1 MEVIVM
7 KKIIALLLALLLIL
21 CSSAALAGDDI
32 DPKKTVSKLEIGSLP
47 IKTAYVVGETFTLEG
62 GTVIVTYDDGTTDEV
77 PMTAKGL
84 SIKEP
89 GMKAS
94 GTKTV
99 TIKAGKKQARFTVD
113 VANNSFVVTY
123 DLNYDGAPAAEQV
136 ETVKGQK
143 AEDKKPARDGYT
155 FAGWYVNPDFTEPY
169 NFKNEITGDVSL
181 YALWT
186 RDGAENADVTFD
198 YGYYGKKIA
207 SYSYPVEIGTAVARP
222 VADPERVG
230 YAFDKWIGADGS
242 AYDFSTPISG
252 PVTITASW
260 VKTQA
265 GVETFI
271 FEAEDT
277 NLTGKTGPAVSGT
290 ANEIGMIMMKE
301 DRDCS
306 NDRCVGYL
314 YSFGNSLEF
323 YFASDIETNNVT
335 IALSLS
341 AEMGN
346 VSLNETNYGV
356 YLNDQKLSYEPIV
369 IDDVPAFDA
378 VLYVADCPAF
388 RSYIVAQGVTLK
400 QGANLIKLVTENNES
415 YPGSTMTAH
424 APLVDCVKIDTDA
437 VLIWDENYGVPALD
451 NYKK

>member
-1 MEVIVM
+1 M
-7 KKIIALLLALLLIL
+7 KKLFALVLVLAMVFA
-21 CSSAALAGDDI
+21 CSAALAGDDI
-32 DPKKTVSKLEIGSLP
+32 DSKKTVSKLEIGSLP
-47 IKTAYVVGETFTLEG
+47 AKTAYVVGEEFSLEG
-62 GTVIVTYDDGTTDEV
+62 GTVIVTYDDGTTDEI
-77 PMTAKGL
+77 PMSASGL

-113 VANNSFVVTY
+113 VANNSFLVTY
-123 DLNYDGAPAAEQV
+123 DLNYEGAPKAEQV

-143 AEDKKPARDGYT
+143 AEDKLPARDGYT
-155 FAGWYVNPDFTEPY
+155 FAGWYVNPDFTAPY
-169 NFKNEITGDVSL
+169 NFKSDVAGDVNL

-198 YGYYGKKIA
+198 YGYYGKKLS
-207 SYSYPVEIGTAVARP
+207 SYSYPVEIGTPVARP

-230 YAFDKWIGADGS
+230 YTFDQWVNADGS
-242 AYDFSTPISG
+242 AYDFSAPITG
-252 PVTITASW
+252 PVTITAAW
-260 VKTQA
+260 TKAQNEVQ
-265 GVETFI
+265 TFV

-290 ANEIGMIMMKE
+290 ANEIGMIMLKE

-314 YSFGNSLEF
+314 YAFGNSLEF
-323 YFASDIETNNVT
+323 YIASDTETTNT
-335 IALSLS
+335 KIALRLS

-346 VSLNETNYGV
+346 VSLDESNYGI
-356 YLNDQKLSYEPIV
+356 YLNDQKLSYQPIV

-378 VLYVADCPAF
+378 VLYVADCPPF
-388 RSYIVAQGVTLK
+388 RSYVVAEGVTLK
-400 QGANLIKLVTENNES
+400 EGANLIKVVTENNES

-424 APLVDCVKIDTDA
+424 APLVDCLTIDTDA
-437 VLIWDENYGVPALD
+437 ILIWDENYGVPALE
-451 NYKK
+451 NYSK

>member
-1 MEVIVM
+1 M
-7 KKIIALLLALLLIL
+7 KKVFSLIL
-21 CSSAALAGDDI
+21 AVSVSMVLCCASAMAGDDI
-32 DPKKTVSKLEIGSLP
+32 DSSKTVSKLEIGSLP
-47 IKTAYVVGETFTLEG
+47 AKTAYVVGEEFSLEG

-84 SIKEP
+84 SVKEP

-99 TIKAGKKQARFTVD
+99 SIKAGKKQARFTVD
-113 VANNSFVVTY
+113 VANNSFIVTY
-123 DLNYDGAPAAEQV
+123 DQNYEGAPAAEEV

-143 AEDKKPARDGYT
+143 AEEKTPERDGYT
-155 FAGWYVNPDFTEPY
+155 FAGWYINPDFTEAY
-169 NFKNEITGDVSL
+169 NFKNDITGDLSL

-186 RDGAENADVTFD
+186 RDGAENVDVTFD

-207 SYSYPVEIGTAVARP
+207 SYSYPVESGTPVAKP

-230 YAFDKWIGADGS
+230 YTFDKWVAADGS
-242 AYDFSTPISG
+242 EYDFSAPVTA
-252 PVTITASW
+252 PVTITAAW
-260 VKTQA
+260 TKAQD
-265 GVETFI
+265 GVQTFV

-290 ANEIGMIMMKE
+290 ANEIGMIMLKE

-314 YSFGNSLEF
+314 YAFGNSLEF
-323 YFASDIETNNVT
+323 YFASDVETDNAT
-335 IALSLS
+335 ISLSLS

-346 VSLNETNYGV
+346 VSLDESNYGI
-356 YLNDQKLSYEPIV
+356 YLNDQKLSYQPII
-369 IDDVPAFDA
+369 IDDVPAFDVA
-378 VLYVADCPAF
+378 LYIADCPPF
-388 RSYIVAQGVTLK
+388 RSYVVAEGATLK
-400 QGANLIKLVTENNES
+400 QGANLVRVVTENNES

-424 APLVDCVKIDTDA
+424 APLVDCLKIDTDA
-437 VLIWDENYGVPALD
+437 VLIWDENYGVPVAD
-451 NYKK
+451 NYK

>member
-1 MEVIVM
+1 M
-7 KKIIALLLALLLIL
+7 KKLAALLLALALVLT
-21 CSSAALAGDDI
+21 CATALAGDDI
-32 DPKKTVSKLEIGSLP
+32 DASKTVSKIEIGSMP
-47 IKTAYVVGETFTLEG
+47 SKTAYVVGETFSLEG
-62 GTVIVTYDDGTTDEV
+62 GTVIVTYSDGTTDEV
-77 PMTAKGL
+77 PMTASGL
-84 SIKEP
+84 TIKEP
-89 GMKAS
+89 GMKAP

-113 VANNSFVVTY
+113 VANNSYAVTY

-136 ETVKGQK
+136 EIVKGQK
-143 AEDKKPARDGYT
+143 AENKTPVREGYT
-155 FAGWYVNPDFTEPY
+155 FVGWYVDPDFTEPY
-169 NFKNEITGDVSL
+169 DFKTEVTGDVSL
-181 YALWT
+181 FALWT
-186 RDGAENADVTFD
+186 KDGAEQVTVTFD

-207 SYSYPVEIGTAVARP
+207 SYSYPVEAGTAVKQP

-230 YAFDKWIGADGS
+230 YAFDKWVDADGN
-242 AYDFSTPISG
+242 AYDFSAPVTA

-260 VKTQA
+260 TKTQT
-265 GVETFI
+265 GVQTFV

-301 DRDCS
+301 DRNCS

-323 YFASDIETNNVT
+323 YFASDEDVEGADIY
-335 IALSLS
+335 LSLS

-346 VSLNETNYGV
+346 VTLNEGNYGI
-356 YLNDQKLSYEPIV
+356 YLNDQKLSYDEIV
-369 IDDVPAFDA
+369 IDDVPEFDA
-378 VLYVADCPAF
+378 VLYVADCPNF
-388 RSYIVAQGVTLK
+388 RSYLVGHGVTLK
-400 QGANLIKLVTENNES
+400 KGANLLKLVTENNES

-424 APLVDCVKIDTDA
+424 APLVDCVKIDTEA

>member
-1 MEVIVM
+1 M
-7 KKIIALLLALLLIL
+7 KKIFALLLAVSLLI
-21 CSSAALAGDDI
+21 CCVSALAGDDI
-32 DPKKTVSKLEIGSLP
+32 DAKKTVTKLEIGSLP
-47 IKTAYVVGETFTLEG
+47 AKTAYVIGEAFSLEG
-62 GTVIVTYDDGTTDEV
+62 GTVIVTYDDGSTDEV

-84 SIKEP
+84 SVKEP

-113 VANNSFVVTY
+113 VANNSFVVSY
-123 DLNYDGAPAAEQV
+123 DLNYAGAPAAETV

-143 AEDKKPARDGYT
+143 AEEKKPARDGYT
-155 FAGWYVNPDFTEPY
+155 FVGWYVNPDYTEPY
-169 NFKNEITGDVSL
+169 NFKSDITGDVSL
-181 YALWT
+181 FALWT
-186 RDGAENADVTFD
+186 KDGAENVDVTFD
-198 YGYYGKKIA
+198 YGYYGKKIS
-207 SYSYPVEIGTAVARP
+207 SYSYPVEVGTAVAKP

-230 YAFDKWIGADGS
+230 YAFDKWVDADGN
-242 AYDFSTPISG
+242 AYDFASPVNGPI
-252 PVTITASW
+252 TITAAW
-260 VKTQA
+260 TKTQSD
-265 GVETFI
+265 VQTFV

-290 ANEIGMIMMKE
+290 ANEIGMIMLKE
-301 DRDCS
+301 DRNCS

-314 YSFGNSLEF
+314 YAFGNSLEF
-323 YFASDIETNNVT
+323 YFASDVETSNAT

-346 VSLNETNYGV
+346 VSLDESNYGI
-356 YLNDQKLSYEPIV
+356 YLNDQKLSYAPIV

-388 RSYIVAQGVTLK
+388 RTYVVAEGVTLK
-400 QGANLIKLVTENNES
+400 QGANLVKVVTENNES

-424 APLVDCVKIDTDA
+424 APLVDCLKIDTDA
-437 VLIWDENYGVPALD
+437 VLIWDENYGVPALG
-451 NYKK
+451 NYK

>member
-1 MEVIVM
+1 M
-7 KKIIALLLALLLIL
+7 KKLFAMMLVLVLALS
-21 CSSAALAGDDI
+21 CAAALAADDI
-32 DPKKTVSKLEIGSLP
+32 DSSKTVSKLEIGSLP
-47 IKTAYVVGETFTLEG
+47 AKTAYVVGEAFSLEG

-77 PMTAKGL
+77 PMTAKSL
-84 SIKEP
+84 SVKEP

-99 TIKAGKKQARFTVD
+99 SIKAGKKQARFTVD
-113 VANNSFVVTY
+113 VANNSFLVTY
-123 DLNYDGAPAAEQV
+123 DLNYEGAPEAEQV

-143 AEDKKPARDGYT
+143 AEEKTPARDGYT
-155 FAGWYVNPDFTEPY
+155 FAGWYVNPDYTALY
-169 NFKNEITGDVSL
+169 DFKNEITGDVNL

-198 YGYYGKKIA
+198 YGYYGKKIT
-207 SYSYPVEIGTAVARP
+207 SYSYPVEIGTPVARP
-222 VADPERVG
+222 AADPERVG
-230 YAFDKWIGADGS
+230 YTFDQWVGADGS
-242 AYDFSTPISG
+242 AYDFSAPVAG
-252 PVTITASW
+252 PLTITASW
-260 VKTQA
+260 TKTQS
-265 GVETFI
+265 GVQEFV

-290 ANEIGMIMMKE
+290 ANEIGMIMLKE
-301 DRDCS
+301 DRNCS

-323 YFASDIETNNVT
+323 YFASDIETSNAK

-346 VSLNETNYGV
+346 VSLNEGNYGI

-369 IDDVPAFDA
+369 IDDVPPFDA
-378 VLYVADCPAF
+378 VLYVADCPPF
-388 RSYIVAQGVTLK
+388 RNYVVADGVTLK
-400 QGANLIKLVTENNES
+400 QGANLLKVVTENNES

-424 APLVDCVKIDTDA
+424 APLVDCVRIDTDA

>member
-1 MEVIVM
+1 M
-7 KKIIALLLALLLIL
+7 KKIVALLLALCLVLS
-21 CSSAALAGDDI
+21 CAVAFAGDDI
-32 DPKKTVSKLEIGSLP
+32 DSKKNVSKIDIGSLP
-47 IKTAYVVGETFTLEG
+47 SKVAYVVGEEFSLEG

-99 TIKAGKKQARFTVD
+99 TIKAGKKQARFTID
-113 VANNSFVVTY
+113 VANNSFTVTY
-123 DLNYDGAPAAEQV
+123 DLNYAGAPAAEVV

-143 AEDKKPARDGYT
+143 AENKTPARDGYT
-155 FAGWYVNPDFTEPY
+155 FVGWYVDPDFTAPY
-169 NFKNEITGDVSL
+169 NFKSEVTDNVAL
-181 YALWT
+181 FALWT
-186 RDGAENADVTFD
+186 KDGAEHADVTFD

-207 SYSYPVEIGTAVARP
+207 AYSYPVEVGTPVSKP
-222 VADPERVG
+222 VADPVREG
-230 YAFDKWIGADGS
+230 YAFDKWVDANGAD
-242 AYDFSTPISG
+242 YDFSAAVTA
-252 PVTITASW
+252 PVTITAAW
-260 VKTQA
+260 TKTVSGTQTY
-265 GVETFI
+265 V

-306 NDRCVGYL
+306 NERCVGYL

-323 YFASDIETNNVT
+323 YFASDVAVEGANIYV
-335 IALSLS
+335 SLS

-346 VSLNETNYGV
+346 VSLNSSNYGI
-356 YLNDQKLSYEPIV
+356 YLNDQKLDYAPII
-369 IDDVPAFDA
+369 IDDVPEFDA
-378 VLYVADCPAF
+378 VLYVADCPNF
-388 RSYIVAQGVTLK
+388 RTYLVGEGVSLK
-400 QGANLIKLVTENNES
+400 QGANLLKLVTENNES

-424 APLVDCVKIDTDA
+424 APLVDCIKIDTDA

>member
-1 MEVIVM
+1 M
-7 KKIIALLLALLLIL
+7 KKTIALLLALLLTFT
-21 CSSAALAGDDI
+21 CAFALAGDDI
-32 DPKKTVSKLEIGSLP
+32 DAKKKVSKLEIGSLP
-47 IKTAYVVGETFTLEG
+47 AKVAYVVGEKFSLEG
-62 GTVIVTYDDGTTDEV
+62 GTVIVTYEDGSTDEV

-113 VANNSFVVTY
+113 VANNSFFVTY
-123 DLNYDGAPAAEQV
+123 DLNYDGAPKAEQV

-143 AEDKKPARDGYT
+143 AEDKQPARDGYT

-169 NFKNEITGDVSL
+169 NFKNEITADVNL
-181 YALWT
+181 FALWT
-186 RDGAENADVTFD
+186 RNGAENADVTFD

-207 SYSYPVEIGTAVARP
+207 SYSYPVEIGTPVAKP
-222 VADPERVG
+222 QADPERVG
-230 YAFDKWIGADGS
+230 YAFDKWVNADGS
-242 AYDFSTPISG
+242 AYDFAAPITG

-260 VKTQA
+260 TKTQD
-265 GVETFI
+265 GVATFV

-290 ANEIGMIMMKE
+290 ANEIGMIMLKE
-301 DRDCS
+301 DRNCS

-323 YFASDIETNNVT
+323 YFASDVETSNAT

-346 VSLNETNYGV
+346 VSLNEGNYGI

-369 IDDVPAFDA
+369 IDDVPDFDA
-378 VLYVADCPAF
+378 VLYVADCPNF
-388 RSYIVAQGVTLK
+388 RTYVVAQGVTLK
-400 QGANLIKLVTENNES
+400 QGANLVKVVTENNES

-424 APLVDCVKIDTDA
+424 APLVDCLKIDTDA
-437 VLIWDENYGVPALD
+437 VLIWDENFGVPALE

>member
-1 MEVIVM
+1 M
-7 KKIIALLLALLLIL
+7 KKIIALLLLLALVLG
-21 CSSAALAGDDI
+21 CTAAMAGADI
-32 DPKKTVSKLEIGSLP
+32 DSKKTVTKIEIGSLP
-47 IKTAYVVGETFTLEG
+47 TKTAYVVGEKFSLDG
-62 GTVIVTYDDGTTDEV
+62 GTVIVTYDDGSTDEI
-77 PMTAKGL
+77 PMAAKGL

-113 VANNSFVVTY
+113 VANNSFIVKY
-123 DLNYDGAPAAEQV
+123 DLNYDGAPKAEEV
-136 ETVKGQK
+136 ETVKGQR
-143 AEDKKPARDGYT
+143 AEDKQPSRDGYT
-155 FAGWYVNPDFTEPY
+155 FVGWYVDPDFTELY

-186 RDGAENADVTFD
+186 RNGAENADVTFD
-198 YGYYGKKIA
+198 YGFYGKKIA
-207 SYSYPVEIGTAVARP
+207 AYSYPVEIGTSVKKP
-222 VADPERVG
+222 TADPERVG
-230 YAFDKWIGADGS
+230 YAFDKWVGADGS
-242 AYDFSTPISG
+242 AYDFAAPIAG

-260 VKTQA
+260 QKTQS
-265 GVETFI
+265 GVESFV

-290 ANEIGMIMMKE
+290 ANEIGMIMLKE
-301 DRDCS
+301 DRNCS

-323 YFASDIETNNVT
+323 YFASDVETSNAT

-346 VSLNETNYGV
+346 VSLNETNYGI
-356 YLNDQKLSYEPIV
+356 YLNDQKLSYEPII

-388 RSYIVAQGVTLK
+388 RTYVIAQGVTLK
-400 QGANLIKLVTENNES
+400 QGANLVKVVTENNES

-424 APLVDCVKIDTDA
+424 APLVDCLKIDTDA
-437 VLIWDENYGVPALD
+437 VLIWDENYGVPALE

>member
-1 MEVIVM
+1 M
-7 KKIIALLLALLLIL
+7 KRFMALLLALLMMISLTT
-21 CSSAALAGDDI
+21 ALAGDDI
-32 DPKKTVSKLEIGSLP
+32 DPNKTVSKLDIGSLP
-47 IKTAYVVGETFTLEG
+47 AKTAYVVGETFSLEG
-62 GTVIVTYDDGTTDEV
+62 GTVIVTYDDGSTDEI

-84 SIKEP
+84 SVKEP

-113 VANNSFVVTY
+113 VANNSFFVTY
-123 DLNYDGAPAAEQV
+123 DLNYDGAPAAEKV

-143 AEDKKPARDGYT
+143 AEEKQPARDGYT

-169 NFKNEITGDVSL
+169 NFKNEIVGDVSL

-198 YGYYGKKIA
+198 YGYYGKKIV
-207 SYSYPVEIGTAVARP
+207 SYSYPVEIGTAVAKP

-230 YAFDKWIGADGS
+230 YAFDQWIGADGN
-242 AYDFSTPISG
+242 AYDFSAPISG

-260 VKTQA
+260 TKTQS
-265 GVETFI
+265 GTGTFV

-290 ANEIGMIMMKE
+290 ANEIGMIMLKE

-314 YSFGNSLEF
+314 YACGNSLEF
-323 YFASDIETNNVT
+323 YIASDVATDNVT
-335 IALSLS
+335 IMLSLS

-346 VSLNETNYGV
+346 VSLNEGNYGV
-356 YLNDQKLSYEPIV
+356 YFNDQKLSYEPIV
-369 IDDVPAFDA
+369 IDDVPEFDA
-378 VLYVADCPAF
+378 VLYVADCPPF
-388 RSYIVAQGVTLK
+388 RRYVVAQGVSLK
-400 QGANLIKLVTENNES
+400 EGANLIKLVTENSES

-424 APLVDCVKIDTDA
+424 APLVDCVIVETDA

>member
-1 MEVIVM
+1 M
-7 KKIIALLLALLLIL
+7 KKVSSLILALSMSLVL
-21 CSSAALAGDDI
+21 CASVMAGDDI
-32 DPKKTVSKLEIGSLP
+32 DSSKTVSKLEIGSLP
-47 IKTAYVVGETFTLEG
+47 TKTAYVVGEEFSLEG

-84 SIKEP
+84 SVKEP

-99 TIKAGKKQARFTVD
+99 SIKAGKKQARFTVD
-113 VANNSFVVTY
+113 VANNSFIVTY
-123 DLNYDGAPAAEQV
+123 DQNYEGAPAVEEV

-143 AEDKKPARDGYT
+143 AEEKTPSRDGYT
-155 FAGWYVNPDFTEPY
+155 FAGWYVNPDFTEAY
-169 NFKNEITGDVSL
+169 NFKNDITGDVSL

-186 RDGAENADVTFD
+186 KDGAENVDVTFD

-207 SYSYPVEIGTAVARP
+207 SYSYPVEAGTAVKQP
-222 VADPERVG
+222 EADPERVG
-230 YAFDKWIGADGS
+230 YVFDKWVGADGS
-242 AYDFSTPISG
+242 DYDFSAPVSE

-260 VKTQA
+260 TKAQD
-265 GVETFI
+265 GVATYV

-290 ANEIGMIMMKE
+290 ANEIGMIMLKE

-314 YSFGNSLEF
+314 YAFGNSLEF
-323 YFASDIETNNVT
+323 YFASDVETDNAT

-346 VSLNETNYGV
+346 VSLDESNYGI
-356 YLNDQKLSYEPIV
+356 YLNDQKLSYSPIV
-369 IDDVPAFDA
+369 IDDVPEFDA
-378 VLYVADCPAF
+378 ALYIADCPPF
-388 RSYIVAQGVTLK
+388 RTYVVAEGVTLK
-400 QGANLIKLVTENNES
+400 QGANLVKLVTENNES

-424 APLVDCVKIDTDA
+424 APLVDCLKIDTDA
-437 VLIWDENYGVPALD
+437 VLIWDENYGVPAVG
-451 NYKK
+451 NYK

>member
-1 MEVIVM
+1 M
-7 KKIIALLLALLLIL
+7 KKYVAMLLALVMALA
-21 CSSAALAGDDI
+21 CVSALAGTDI
-32 DPKKTVSKLEIGSLP
+32 DSAKTVSKIEIGSLP
-47 IKTAYVVGETFTLEG
+47 AKTAYVVGEEFSLEG
-62 GTVIVTYDDGTTDEV
+62 GTVIVTYDDGTTDEI

-84 SIKEP
+84 TVKEP

-99 TIKAGKKQARFTVD
+99 SIKAGKKQARFTVD
-113 VANNSFVVTY
+113 VANNSFIVTY
-123 DLNYDGAPAAEQV
+123 DLNYEGAPAAEQV

-143 AEDKKPARDGYT
+143 AEEKTPVRDGYT

-169 NFKNEITGDVSL
+169 DFKKDITGDVNL

-198 YGYYGKKIA
+198 YGYYGRKID
-207 SYSYPVEIGTAVARP
+207 SYSYPVEVGTAVARP
-222 VADPERVG
+222 AADPERVG
-230 YAFDKWIGADGS
+230 YTFDKWVNADGS
-242 AYDFSTPISG
+242 EYDFTSAISG
-252 PVTITASW
+252 PTTITASW
-260 VKTQA
+260 TKAQEGTQ
-265 GVETFI
+265 TFV

-290 ANEIGMIMMKE
+290 ANEIGMIMLKE

-314 YSFGNSLEF
+314 YAYGNSLEF
-323 YFASDIETNNVT
+323 YFASDVETSNAT

-346 VSLNETNYGV
+346 VSLDENNYGI
-356 YLNDQKLSYEPIV
+356 YLNDQKLSYAPIV
-369 IDDVPAFDA
+369 IDDVPEFDA
-378 VLYVADCPAF
+378 VLYVADCPNF
-388 RSYIVAQGVTLK
+388 RTYVIAEGVTLK
-400 QGANLIKLVTENNES
+400 AGANLLKVVTENNES

-424 APLVDCVKIDTDA
+424 APLVDCLKIDTDA

-451 NYKK
+451 NYTK

>member
-1 MEVIVM
+1 M
-7 KKIIALLLALLLIL
+7 KKTIALLLALLLTFT
-21 CSSAALAGDDI
+21 CAFALAGDDI
-32 DPKKTVSKLEIGSLP
+32 DAKKKVSKLEIGSLP
-47 IKTAYVVGETFTLEG
+47 AKVAYVVGEKFSLEG
-62 GTVIVTYDDGTTDEV
+62 GTVIVTYEDGSTDEV

-113 VANNSFVVTY
+113 VANNSFLVTY
-123 DLNYDGAPAAEQV
+123 DLNYDGAPKAEQV

-143 AEDKKPARDGYT
+143 AEDKQPTRDGYT

-169 NFKNEITGDVSL
+169 NFKNEITADVNL
-181 YALWT
+181 FALWT

-207 SYSYPVEIGTAVARP
+207 SYSYPVEIGTPVAKP
-222 VADPERVG
+222 QADPERVG
-230 YAFDKWIGADGS
+230 YAFDKWVNADGS
-242 AYDFSTPISG
+242 AYDFAAPITG

-260 VKTQA
+260 TKTQD
-265 GVETFI
+265 GVATFV

-290 ANEIGMIMMKE
+290 ANEIGMIMLKE

-323 YFASDIETNNVT
+323 YFASDVETSNAT

-346 VSLNETNYGV
+346 VSLNEGNYGI

-369 IDDVPAFDA
+369 IDDVPDFDA
-378 VLYVADCPAF
+378 VLYVADCPNF
-388 RSYIVAQGVTLK
+388 RTYVVAQGVTLK
-400 QGANLIKLVTENNES
+400 QGANLVKVVTENNES

-424 APLVDCVKIDTDA
+424 APLVDCLKIDTDA
-437 VLIWDENYGVPALD
+437 VLIWDENFGVPALE

>member
-1 MEVIVM
+1 M
-7 KKIIALLLALLLIL
+7 KKTIALLLALLLTFT
-21 CSSAALAGDDI
+21 CAVALAGDDI
-32 DPKKTVSKLEIGSLP
+32 DAKKKVSKLEIGSLP
-47 IKTAYVVGETFTLEG
+47 AKTAYVVGEKFSLEG
-62 GTVIVTYDDGTTDEV
+62 GTVIVTYEDGSTDEV

-113 VANNSFVVTY
+113 VANNSFFVTY
-123 DLNYDGAPAAEQV
+123 DLNYDGAPKAEQV

-143 AEDKKPARDGYT
+143 AEDKQPARDGYT

-169 NFKNEITGDVSL
+169 NFKNEITGDVNL
-181 YALWT
+181 FALWT
-186 RDGAENADVTFD
+186 RNGAENADVTFD

-207 SYSYPVEIGTAVARP
+207 SYSYPVEIGTPVAKP
-222 VADPERVG
+222 QADPERVG
-230 YAFDKWIGADGS
+230 YAFDKWVNADGS
-242 AYDFSTPISG
+242 AYDFAAPIAG

-260 VKTQA
+260 TKTQE
-265 GVETFI
+265 GVATFV

-290 ANEIGMIMMKE
+290 ANEIGMIMLKE
-301 DRDCS
+301 DRNCS

-323 YFASDIETNNVT
+323 YFASDVETSNAT

-346 VSLNETNYGV
+346 VSLNEGNYGI

-369 IDDVPAFDA
+369 IDDVPDFDA
-378 VLYVADCPAF
+378 VLYVADCPNF
-388 RSYIVAQGVTLK
+388 RTYVVAQGITLK
-400 QGANLIKLVTENNES
+400 QGANLVKVVTENNES

-424 APLVDCVKIDTDA
+424 APLVDCLKIDTDA
-437 VLIWDENYGVPALD
+437 VLIWDENFGVPALE

>member
-1 MEVIVM
+1 M
-7 KKIIALLLALLLIL
+7 KKTIALLLALLLTFT
-21 CSSAALAGDDI
+21 CAVALAGDDI
-32 DPKKTVSKLEIGSLP
+32 DAKKKVSKLEIGSLP
-47 IKTAYVVGETFTLEG
+47 AKVAYVVGEKFSLEG
-62 GTVIVTYDDGTTDEV
+62 GTVIVTYEDGSTDEV

-113 VANNSFVVTY
+113 VANNSFFVTY
-123 DLNYDGAPAAEQV
+123 DLNYDGAPKAEQV

-143 AEDKKPARDGYT
+143 AEDKQPARDGYT

-169 NFKNEITGDVSL
+169 NFKNEITGDVNL
-181 YALWT
+181 FALWT
-186 RDGAENADVTFD
+186 RNGAENADVTFD

-207 SYSYPVEIGTAVARP
+207 SYSYPVEIGTPVAKP
-222 VADPERVG
+222 QADPERVG
-230 YAFDKWIGADGS
+230 YAFDKWVNADGS
-242 AYDFSTPISG
+242 AYDFAAPITG

-260 VKTQA
+260 TKTQD
-265 GVETFI
+265 GVATFV

-290 ANEIGMIMMKE
+290 ANEIGMIMLKE
-301 DRDCS
+301 DRNCS

-323 YFASDIETNNVT
+323 YFASDVETSNAT

-346 VSLNETNYGV
+346 VSLNEGNYGI

-369 IDDVPAFDA
+369 IDDVPDFDA
-378 VLYVADCPAF
+378 VLYVADCPNF
-388 RSYIVAQGVTLK
+388 RTYVVAQGVTLK
-400 QGANLIKLVTENNES
+400 QGANLLKVVTENNES

-424 APLVDCVKIDTDA
+424 APLVDCLKIDTDA
-437 VLIWDENYGVPALD
+437 VLIWDENFGVPALE

>member
-1 MEVIVM
+1 M
-7 KKIIALLLALLLIL
+7 KKLIALLLALIL
-21 CSSAALAGDDI
+21 TLACTAAFAGDDI
-32 DPKKTVSKLEIGSLP
+32 DSSKTVTKLEIGQLP
-47 IKTAYVVGETFTLEG
+47 AKTAYVVGETFSLEG
-62 GTVIVTYDDGTTDEV
+62 GTVIVTYDDGSTDEV

-99 TIKAGKKQARFTVD
+99 TIKAGKKQARFTID
-113 VANNSFVVTY
+113 VANNSFFVTY
-123 DLNYDGAPAAEQV
+123 DLNYEGAPAAEQV

-143 AEDKKPARDGYT
+143 AEEKTPARDGYT
-155 FAGWYVNPDFTEPY
+155 FAGWFVNPDFTEPY
-169 NFKNEITGDVSL
+169 NFKAEITGDVSL

-186 RDGAENADVTFD
+186 RDGAENVDVTFD
-198 YGYYGKKIA
+198 YGYYGKRIA
-207 SYSYPVEIGTAVARP
+207 SYSYPVEVGPAVSRP

-230 YAFDKWIGADGS
+230 YAFDQWVNADGS
-242 AYDFSTPISG
+242 AYDFSAPVTG

-260 VKTQA
+260 TKTQS
-265 GVETFI
+265 GVETFV

-290 ANEIGMIMMKE
+290 ANEIGMIMIKE

-323 YFASDIETNNVT
+323 YIASDIDTENATL
-335 IALSLS
+335 ILSLS

-346 VSLNETNYGV
+346 VSLNETNYGI
-356 YLNDQKLSYEPIV
+356 YLNDQKLSYDPIV
-369 IDDVPAFDA
+369 IDDVPEFDA
-378 VLYVADCPAF
+378 VLYVADCPPF
-388 RSYIVAQGVTLK
+388 RSYVIASGVALK
-400 QGANLIKLVTENNES
+400 QGANLVKLVTENNES

-424 APLVDCVKIDTDA
+424 APLVDCLKVETDA
-437 VLIWDENYGVPALD
+437 VLIWDENHGVPALD